1 MATLTEVV
9 RQLEE
14 SNKKSEK
21 RHDEI
26 KVEIKK
32 GITDVAKSISG
43 IKSAGL
49 RVPGLQTLTK
59 AIIDNPITRAIGS
72 FKDAVI
78 NSISAPFR
86 MVGNAV
92 STIKNSVLGL
102 VTGVSKVFKDIITAP
117 LSAAFGLIKS
127 IFSTNFEKENNILLD
142 KILTQMLFL
151 NNQMNSYFDYLKT
164 QQLDNLKQASDDTSI
179 QSGPTETQ
187 SPEAPQKKLSIFG
200 IGGLLGS
207 IPKLL
212 GGLALAITA
221 EFLGLDKFIKALFVG
236 DGWKSLKAIPTRIV
250 NTFKTA
256 FKSIDAAISGGFT
269 KAFQGVLKT
278 VRNLSAG
285 LIMFTK
291 TLDFTRIAAFFEP
304 VTNAVKRIGNMASK
318 LLTPFKS
325 IGSGIG
331 KVGSVIGS
339 GLSAI
344 GKFFGTIGKILAP
357 IGNIL
362 KPILSAAKLFARF
375 SFLLPLITLFDFV
388 KGAFKGFNE
397 TSGGIVSK
405 LLGALEGGIKGII
418 TGILE
423 GVDVLID
430 AITFFPR
437 KILELFGADK
447 LAQQIKDFSLA
458 DMFNNLYDG
467 VKNFFMNFSS
477 NIGILASSIGGFIKF
492 GISSIGNKIA
502 NMFDTVATTFMNLK
516 DKFIIAISKI
526 GFSLPT
532 ISVPLPKLLGGG
544 EFTLLKGTRVG
555 FGSASSAEAARGRIE
570 QRNAQLI
577 ERKAERSAETNAIL
591 ENAQRQLSNTV
602 DNRNNTSVQQNN
614 AVDARSTQN
623 NNTTVLNQAPVP
635 STYDGFDKMAPI

>member
-86 MVGNAV
+86 MIGNAV
-92 STIKNSVLGL
+92 STIKNSILGL
-102 VTGVSKVFKDIITAP
+102 ITGVSKVFKDIITAP

-151 NNQMNSYFDYLKT
+151 NNQVDSYFDYLKT

-179 QSGPTETQ
+179 PSGPTETQ
-187 SPEAPQKKLSIFG
+187 PPEVSQKKLSIFG
-200 IGGLLGS
+200 TGGLLGS

-221 EFLGLDKFIKALFVG
+221 EFLGLDKFVKALFVG
-236 DGWKSLKAIPTRIV
+236 DAWKSLKAIPTRIV
-250 NTFKTA
+250 NTFKNA
-256 FKSIDAAISGGFT
+256 FKSIDAAVGGEFT
-269 KAFQGVLKT
+269 KAFQGILKT

-304 VTNAVKRIGNMASK
+304 VTNAVKRIGTVASK

-325 IGSGIG
+325 IGSGISGIG
-331 KVGSVIGS
+331 K
-339 GLSAI
+339 AI
-344 GKFFGTIGKILAP
+344 AGFGKFFGAIGKILAP

-388 KGAFKGFNE
+388 RGAFKGFNE

-405 LLGALEGGIKGII
+405 LLGALGGGIKGII

-437 KILELFGADK
+437 KILEFFGADK

-458 DMFNNLYDG
+458 DTFNNLYDG

-492 GISSIGNKIA
+492 GISSIGDKIA

-555 FGSASSAEAARGRIE
+555 FGSANSAEAARGRIE